1 MKMKIQMR
9 IMRWQIRVR
18 MEWWDDMRIQ
28 MEFWDDMRVHM
39 ELWDEVIPTK
49 WEI

>member
-9 IMRWQIRVR
+9 IMRWQIRVC

-28 MEFWDDMRVHM
+28 MEFWDDMRVHT
-39 ELWDEVIPTK
+39 ELWDEVIPTM